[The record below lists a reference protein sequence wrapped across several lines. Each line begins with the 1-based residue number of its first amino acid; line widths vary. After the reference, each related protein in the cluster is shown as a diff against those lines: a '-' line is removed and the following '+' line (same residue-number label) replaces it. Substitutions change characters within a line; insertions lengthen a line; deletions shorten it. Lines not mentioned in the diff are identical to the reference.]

1 MHKISR
7 RHRLR
12 FSQQDKELVCR
23 SCSSLLVGGETRRVR
38 LRNGMKIIHCLNC
51 GAVRRLPYKQ
61 TGKVIGMSIPDSIM
75 RQAKDASLPVTIR
88 IGKSGLTDAVVI
100 ELSGQLSSRSLVKAK
115 VNRGL
120 FSREDLKQ
128 VWQHLADETSSQL
141 IFVRGN
147 VAVFWKN

>member
-1 MHKISR
+1 
-7 RHRLR
+7 
-12 FSQQDKELVCR
+12 
-23 SCSSLLVGGETRRVR
+23 
-38 LRNGMKIIHCLNC
+38 
-51 GAVRRLPYKQ
+51 
-61 TGKVIGMSIPDSIM
+61 MSVPDSIM

-88 IGKSGLTDAVVI
+88 IGKSGLTDAVVV
-100 ELSGQLSSRSLVKAK
+100 ELYGQLSSRSLVKVK

-120 FSREDLKQ
+120 YQREDLKR

>member
-1 MHKISR
+1 
-7 RHRLR
+7 
-12 FSQQDKELVCR
+12 
-23 SCSSLLVGGETRRVR
+23 
-38 LRNGMKIIHCLNC
+38 
-51 GAVRRLPYKQ
+51 
-61 TGKVIGMSIPDSIM
+61 M

-88 IGKSGLTDAVVI
+88 IGKSGLTDAVVV

-120 FSREDLKQ
+120 FQRDDLKQ

-141 IFVRGN
+141 IFERGN

>member
-1 MHKISR
+1 
-7 RHRLR
+7 
-12 FSQQDKELVCR
+12 
-23 SCSSLLVGGETRRVR
+23 
-38 LRNGMKIIHCLNC
+38 
-51 GAVRRLPYKQ
+51 
-61 TGKVIGMSIPDSIM
+61 MSVPDSIM

-88 IGKSGLTDAVVI
+88 IGKSGLTDAVVV
-100 ELSGQLSSRSLVKAK
+100 ELNGQLSSRSLVKVK

-120 FSREDLKQ
+120 FQREDLKR

>member
-1 MHKISR
+1 MPFLYISFGR
-7 RHRLR
+7 WRNEACPSAKWSENHSLYA
-12 FSQQDKELVCR
+12 VWG
-23 SCSSLLVGGETRRVR
+23 CSKSPLQAGQKGD
-38 LRNGMKIIHCLNC
+38 
-51 GAVRRLPYKQ
+51 
-61 TGKVIGMSIPDSIM
+61 GMSVPDSIM

-88 IGKSGLTDAVVI
+88 IGKSGLTDAVVV
-100 ELSGQLSSRSLVKAK
+100 ELNGQLSSRSLVKVK

-120 FSREDLKQ
+120 FQREDLKR

>member
-1 MHKISR
+1 
-7 RHRLR
+7 
-12 FSQQDKELVCR
+12 
-23 SCSSLLVGGETRRVR
+23 
-38 LRNGMKIIHCLNC
+38 
-51 GAVRRLPYKQ
+51 
-61 TGKVIGMSIPDSIM
+61 MSVPDSIM

-88 IGKSGLTDAVVI
+88 IGKSGITDAVVV
-100 ELSGQLSSRSLVKAK
+100 ELNGQLTSRSLVKVK

-120 FSREDLKQ
+120 FQREDLKR

>member
-1 MHKISR
+1 MPFLFIAFDRWGNEAYPFEKWNENNSLYAVWGCSKNPIQADR
-7 RHRLR
+7 RG
-12 FSQQDKELVCR
+12 D
-23 SCSSLLVGGETRRVR
+23 
-38 LRNGMKIIHCLNC
+38 
-51 GAVRRLPYKQ
+51 
-61 TGKVIGMSIPDSIM
+61 GMSVPDSIM

-88 IGKSGLTDAVVI
+88 IGKSGLTDAVVV

-120 FSREDLKQ
+120 FQRDDLKQ

>member
-1 MHKISR
+1 
-7 RHRLR
+7 
-12 FSQQDKELVCR
+12 
-23 SCSSLLVGGETRRVR
+23 
-38 LRNGMKIIHCLNC
+38 
-51 GAVRRLPYKQ
+51 
-61 TGKVIGMSIPDSIM
+61 MSVPDSIM

-88 IGKSGLTDAVVI
+88 IGKSGLTDAVVV
-100 ELSGQLSSRSLVKAK
+100 ELNGQLTSRSLVKVK

-120 FSREDLKQ
+120 FQREDLKR